1 MNIITS
7 LYKKKNTMIKV
18 KITFHHKSRFTV
30 HRGWAE
36 VTFMSYSL
44 YGNGILN
51 ILTYYNVLVD
61 VYTNII
67 STGNHKS
74 YLLMFLH
81 TICMIWYD

>member
-1 MNIITS
+1 
-7 LYKKKNTMIKV
+7 MIKV

-36 VTFMSYSL
+36 VTFML
-44 YGNGILN
+44 YRLYGILN
-51 ILTYYNVLVD
+51 ILTYDIVLVD

-74 YLLMFLH
+74 YLLMFLN
-81 TICMIWYD
+81 TIFGLVICVRLLLWFFG